1 MKSFFDIHRCFVLE
15 ADIKLSKYVQEGNHT
30 SPDIWK
36 ECGHLVNPKLLPPE
50 YIPSGYNMEKF
61 GSNRLKEKDHG
72 ISKESMN
79 ILTDPY
85 AFPLMA
91 KSLQNLPPAFVLT
104 CQLDPVRDDGLLYVQ
119 RLRKDGVT
127 VEHYHDNHG
136 FHGMMSL
143 TKGQLVSQA
152 AVDAADAIAD
162 YIEKMI
168 KS

>member
-1 MKSFFDIHRCFVLE
+1 
-15 ADIKLSKYVQEGNHT
+15 
-30 SPDIWK
+30 
-36 ECGHLVNPKLLPPE
+36 
-50 YIPSGYNMEKF
+50 MENF
-61 GSNRLKEKDHG
+61 GSNRLKQKDHG

-127 VEHYHDNHG
+127 VEHYHYNYG

-143 TKGQLVSQA
+143 TKGQLVAQA
-152 AVDAADAIAD
+152 AVDAADAITD

>member
-1 MKSFFDIHRCFVLE
+1 MLDSGG
-15 ADIKLSKYVQEGNHT
+15 DIKLSKYVQDGDHT

-36 ECGHLVNPKLLPPE
+36 EYGHLVNPKLLPSE
-50 YIPSGYNMEKF
+50 YISSGYNREKF

-72 ISKESMN
+72 ISKESMD

-91 KSLQNLPPAFVLT
+91 QSLQNLPPAFVLT
-104 CQLDPVRDDGLLYVQ
+104 CQLDPVRDDGFLYVQ

-127 VEHYHDNHG
+127 VKHYHDNHG

-143 TKGQLVSQA
+143 TKGALVAQA
-152 AVDAADAIAD
+152 AVDAANAIAD
-162 YIEKMI
+162 YMRKMIEK
-168 KS
+168 